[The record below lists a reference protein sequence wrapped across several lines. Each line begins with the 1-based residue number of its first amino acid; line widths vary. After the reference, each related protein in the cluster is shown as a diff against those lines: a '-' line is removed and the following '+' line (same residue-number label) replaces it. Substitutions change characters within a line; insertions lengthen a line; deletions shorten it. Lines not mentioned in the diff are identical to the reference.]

1 MIELSINYE
10 DMEWSEAPGYPAGT
24 KMKLLREEGSA
35 RTFLLKLP
43 AGFDME
49 AHSHIA
55 GEQHFVLNGEYESDG
70 QKYGVGTYRFIP
82 SRISHGP
89 FTSKHGAEVLVIW
102 EPLK

>member
-1 MIELSINYE
+1 MKELSINYE
-10 DMEWSEAPGYPAGT
+10 DMEWSEATGYPAGT

-43 AGFDME
+43 AGFNME

-55 GEQHFVLNGEYESDG
+55 AEQHFVLKGEYESEG

-82 SRISHGP
+82 SQINHGP
-89 FTSKHGAEVLVIW
+89 FTSKRGAEILVIW